1 MIKLSGEGMLK
12 AEISQEVGLLCQTVG
27 QVVAANGKFL
37 KEMKR
42 VNPVNTQILRKMI
55 QPYCWDGES
64 FSVQIEYQ
72 TSHNIPLS
80 QSLIQR
86 KALILF
92 NFMKAERSEDAAEE
106 KFEDSKVWF
115 MRFKAKSQLH
125 NLKVFYKMKQQMVI

>member
-72 TSHNIPLS
+72 TSHNILLS
-80 QSLIQR
+80 QNLIQS
-86 KALILF
+86 KALTPF
-92 NFMKAERSEDAAEE
+92 NSMEAERDEEVAEE
-106 KFEDSKVWF
+106 SVELAEFCSWDLRKDATST
-115 MRFKAKSQLH
+115 
-125 NLKVFYKMKQQMVI
+125 I